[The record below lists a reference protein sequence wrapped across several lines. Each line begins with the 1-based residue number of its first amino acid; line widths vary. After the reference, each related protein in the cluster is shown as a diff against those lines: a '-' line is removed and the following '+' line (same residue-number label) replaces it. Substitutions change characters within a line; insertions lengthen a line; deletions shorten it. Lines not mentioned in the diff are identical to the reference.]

1 MGIFGNRKILSAS
14 DAEIIMLAMIL
25 SVAADGTIEEKETKT
40 LLGLAA
46 QFPAFN
52 GKDLG
57 SLFSKGCNT
66 IAKNG
71 FEGAIKNIASA
82 SAELKSKAF
91 IAAVECAYSSGDVF
105 KAAKKPLF
113 SKKWLRIFRSKP
125 VSPRNALRFSKQNT
139 ADPICAIQP
148 CRS

>member
-14 DAEIIMLAMIL
+14 DAEIIMIAMIL

-40 LLGLAA
+40 ILGLAA

-57 SLFSKGCNT
+57 TLFSKGCNA
-66 IAKNG
+66 ISKNG

-82 SAELKSKAF
+82 STEVKGKAF
-91 IAAVECAYSSGDVF
+91 IAKRRRREQIALSQTLNPIKDAGGID
-105 KAAKKPLF
+105 PL
-113 SKKWLRIFRSKP
+113 
-125 VSPRNALRFSKQNT
+125 
-139 ADPICAIQP
+139 
-148 CRS
+148 

>member
-40 LLGLAA
+40 ILGLAA

-66 IAKNG
+66 ISKNG

-82 SAELKSKAF
+82 SVEVKTKAF
-91 IAAVECAYSSGDVF
+91 IAAVECAYSSGDVGGEEAALLEKMAADF
-105 KAAKKPLF
+105 ALKAGFAEKCVEIFEAKY
-113 SKKWLRIFRSKP
+113 
-125 VSPRNALRFSKQNT
+125 
-139 ADPICAIQP
+139 C
-148 CRS
+148 

>member
-40 LLGLAA
+40 ILGLAA

-57 SLFSKGCNT
+57 SLFSKGCST
-66 IAKNG
+66 ISKNG
-71 FEGAIKNIASA
+71 FEGAIKSIASS
-82 SAELKSKAF
+82 SAEVKAKAF
-91 IAAVECAYSSGDVF
+91 IAAVECAYSSGDVGSEEAALLEKMAADLSL
-105 KAAKKPLF
+105 KAGLAEKCIEVFEAKY
-113 SKKWLRIFRSKP
+113 
-125 VSPRNALRFSKQNT
+125 
-139 ADPICAIQP
+139 C
-148 CRS
+148 